1 MLNMLHRYWEDA
13 TMSLVQI
20 KGVGYE
26 VAMTGQETR
35 TFGFRGLEL
44 EFTAWLDAMQGA
56 SAPALSPEEALR
68 DLLAVEAMCG
78 GGGA

>member
-1 MLNMLHRYWEDA
+1 
-13 TMSLVQI
+13 MSLVQS

-44 EFTAWLDAMQGA
+44 EFTAWLDAIQGA
-56 SAPALSPEEALR
+56 ASAALSPEEGLA
-68 DLLAVEAMCG
+68 DLLALEAMCSG
-78 GGGA
+78 GSA

>member
-1 MLNMLHRYWEDA
+1 
-13 TMSLVQI
+13 MSVVQT

-44 EFTAWLDAMQGA
+44 EFTAWLDAIQGA
-56 SAPALSPEEALR
+56 ASAALSPEEGLA
-68 DLLAVEAMCG
+68 DLLAVEAICSG
-78 GGGA
+78 GSA

>member
-1 MLNMLHRYWEDA
+1 MSMYWEDA
-13 TMSLVQI
+13 TLSLLQL

-44 EFTAWLDAMQGA
+44 EFVAWLDAFQRGA
-56 SAPALSPEEALR
+56 APAALSPEEGLA
-68 DLLAVEAMCG
+68 DLIAVEAICSG
-78 GGGA
+78 GSA

>member
-1 MLNMLHRYWEDA
+1 MYWEDA
-13 TMSLVQI
+13 TMSLVQS

-44 EFTAWLDAMQGA
+44 EFTAWLDAIQGA
-56 SAPALSPEEALR
+56 ASAALSPEEGLA
-68 DLLAVEAMCG
+68 DLLALEAMCSG
-78 GGGA
+78 GSA

>member
-1 MLNMLHRYWEDA
+1 MYWEDA
-13 TMSLVQI
+13 TMSVVQT

-44 EFTAWLDAMQGA
+44 EFTAWLDAIQGA
-56 SAPALSPEEALR
+56 ASAALSPEEGLA
-68 DLLAVEAMCG
+68 DLLAVEAICSG
-78 GGGA
+78 GSA